1 MGTKWCCSRFREP
14 ENRVHA
20 WDYDENTMS
29 DVREF
34 VQELRLSEGEEEM
47 GPVADTFRGVE
58 NLNGVFNWEGS
69 DCPLAKKKQQ
79 QNEQRQIKPAV
90 QVCVQFVTK
99 FHIFVLQRLLPLV
112 SDATNSLLCFY

>member
-1 MGTKWCCSRFREP
+1 VQLARDMGTKWCCSRFREP

-79 QNEQRQIKPAV
+79 QQNEQRQIKPAV
-90 QVCVQFVTK
+90 QVCG
-99 FHIFVLQRLLPLV
+99 
-112 SDATNSLLCFY
+112 